1 MEGTGTV
8 EVALGVQN
16 IGQVVEAGRSRRV
29 VDAQDGL
36 ADGHGALQQAA
47 RLLMISALPE
57 ILASLV
63 EQPSG
68 GLRLDC
74 ECLGVFGH
82 GQGMREQPR
91 VTGHTSGFA

>member
-1 MEGTGTV
+1 
-8 EVALGVQN
+8 
-16 IGQVVEAGRSRRV
+16 
-29 VDAQDGL
+29 
-36 ADGHGALQQAA
+36 
-47 RLLMISALPE
+47 MISALPQ
-57 ILASLV
+57 ILARLV

-91 VTGHTSGFA
+91 VDGPYVRVCVVGGKCGCDQAQRLRLVRDICQRRTSTALQAG